1 MTGVSVTVDDA
12 EVTRALRAMAARLG
26 DMRPA
31 MELIGQAM
39 VTEKDLGF
47 RAETDPW
54 GNSWAKLS
62 AVTMGR
68 RRGTSAQIL
77 RDTGIMQNSITF
89 DAGKN
94 SVVVGTNEPRARTH
108 QFGAKMGE
116 YGRYS
121 QLSRRT
127 KYKQGDYRREAG
139 TKKGFPIP
147 WGDIP
152 RRAFLPLDKA
162 GNIAMPQD
170 QVQDIL
176 AILRGHLE
184 RHG

>member
-1 MTGVSVTVDDA
+1 MTGVSVTVDSA
-12 EVTRALRAMAARLG
+12 EVDRALRAMAARLG
-26 DMRPA
+26 DLRPA

-54 GNSWAKLS
+54 GTPWARLS
-62 AVTMGR
+62 EVTMGR

-77 RDTGIMQNSITF
+77 RDTGNMQDSITF
-89 DAGKN
+89 DAGKS

-108 QFGAKMGE
+108 QFGASKGA
-116 YGRYS
+116 YGR
-121 QLSRRT
+121 T
-127 KYKQGDYRREAG
+127 KRGG
-139 TKKGFPIP
+139 PIP

-152 RRAFLPLDKA
+152 RRAMLPLDKA
-162 GNIAMPQD
+162 GDIDMPPD
-170 QVQDIL
+170 HIETIL
-176 AILRGHLE
+176 DILRGHLE

>member
-1 MTGVSVTVDDA
+1 MTGISVTVDSA
-12 EVTRALRAMAARLG
+12 EVNRALRAMAARLG

-54 GNSWAKLS
+54 GNPWAKLS

-108 QFGAKMGE
+108 QFGAKQGA
-116 YGRYS
+116 YGR
-121 QLSRRT
+121 T
-127 KYKQGDYRREAG
+127 KRGG
-139 TKKGFPIP
+139 PIP

-152 RRAFLPLDKA
+152 RRAMLPLDKA
-162 GNIAMPQD
+162 GNIDMPTD
-170 QVQDIL
+170 HIETIL
-176 AILRGHLE
+176 DILRGHLE

>member
-1 MTGVSVTVDDA
+1 MTGVSVTVDSA
-12 EVTRALRAMAARLG
+12 EVDRALRAMAARLG
-26 DMRPA
+26 DLRPA

-62 AVTMGR
+62 EVTMGR

-77 RDTGIMQNSITF
+77 RDTGRLQDSVTYTADANSAT
-89 DAGKN
+89 
-94 SVVVGTNEPRARTH
+94 VGTNAKYAVTH
-108 QFGAKMGE
+108 QFGASKGA
-116 YGRYS
+116 YGR
-121 QLSRRT
+121 T
-127 KYKQGDYRREAG
+127 KRGS
-139 TKKGFPIP
+139 PIP

-152 RRAFLPLDKA
+152 RRAMLPLDKA